1 LGELEIFPKSTQF
14 VGGERKNEIF
24 SFPSHTLLSSY
35 KERRLEKLGLE
46 GAILTLRG
54 WSSPFSWGEI
64 GEKCVLGHHKG
75 ANKQTF

>member
-1 LGELEIFPKSTQF
+1 VFLVKFSIFPKTHP
-14 VGGERKNEIF
+14 N
-24 SFPSHTLLSSY
+24 LLEG
-35 KERRLEKLGLE
+35 KERRIEKLGLE

>member
-1 LGELEIFPKSTQF
+1 VLLGKIGNFPQKHPNLWE
-14 VGGERKNEIF
+14 G
-24 SFPSHTLLSSY
+24 
-35 KERRLEKLGLE
+35 KERRIEKLGLE